1 MVSTPRLG
9 VRRDNIGR
17 KLPKD
22 RFPPRSI
29 TTVVAHHQIWS
40 VANVEARVNVLGLV
54 DAGDG
59 CETRHRITDSQQP
72 LSNLVHQ
79 TFSRRPWHDGAV
91 AFAAPQIQVKPVQA
105 QTKGARARPVDVAQE
120 VAGSI
125 AAIGAGL
132 ERDVPVLEQPG
143 I

>member
-1 MVSTPRLG
+1 SLSAAVTP
-9 VRRDNIGR
+9 NQ
-17 KLPKD
+17 
-22 RFPPRSI
+22 SW
-29 TTVVAHHQIWS
+29 AA
-40 VANVEARVNVLGLV
+40 ANVEARVNVPGLV
-54 DAGDG
+54 DAGYG

-79 TFSRRPWHDGAV
+79 TFSRRPGHDGAV
-91 AFAAPQIQVKPVQA
+91 AFAAQQIQVKPVQA